1 MKILIAPDK
10 FKGSLSAIEVCS
22 ALTRGLKKNNSS
34 TNIFSCPMA
43 DGGDGSLK
51 ILNHYLD
58 LKPQEVEV
66 NDPLFNTIKS
76 TYYISQNT
84 AYIEMSL
91 ASGLDLLDEEERNCM
106 YTSSFGTGELINDAI
121 KKGVT
126 TINLYVGG
134 SATNDCGIGIASAL
148 GFEFYD
154 SSNNLLSPVG
164 KNLMLINRI
173 DKSNVLFN
181 FQEIKVKVLTDVN
194 NILYGKNGAA
204 YVYAAQKGAS
214 LIEIEK
220 LDKGLLN
227 FESKLL
233 THGFPSIAK
242 IPGSGAGG
250 GVGGGAVALL
260 DAKLV
265 SGVEEFIKITQLES
279 LISDSDL
286 VITGEGKLD
295 SQTQQGKVVHGV
307 CNLSKKFNKP
317 IIVVCGDSVRGN
329 YESLGFKKVY
339 KILDKAKSIDSAMKN
354 TRYYL
359 SEIGKEIAHNFDV

>member
-10 FKGSLSAIEVCS
+10 FKDSLSAIEVCN
-22 ALTRGLKKNNSS
+22 ALTSGLKKNNSS

-58 LKPQEVEV
+58 LKPQELKV
-66 NDPLFNTIKS
+66 NDPLFNSIKS

-91 ASGLDLLDEEERNCM
+91 ASGLDLLDKKDRNCM

-121 KKGVT
+121 KKGAT

-148 GFEFYD
+148 GFKFYD

-173 DKSNVLFN
+173 DKSNVQFN
-181 FQEIKVKVLTDVN
+181 FQDIKFKVLTDVN

-204 YVYAAQKGAS
+204 YIYAAQKGARP
-214 LIEIEK
+214 IEIVK

-227 FESKLL
+227 FESKLRA
-233 THGFPSIAK
+233 HGFPSIAK
-242 IPGSGAGG
+242 IPGSGAAG
-250 GVGGGAVALL
+250 GVGGGAVAFL

-279 LISDSDL
+279 LIRDSDL

-307 CNLSKKFNKP
+307 CNLSKKYNKP
-317 IIVVCGDSVRGN
+317 IIAVCGDSDKGT
-329 YESLGFKKVY
+329 YKSLGLKKVY
-339 KILDKAKSIDSAMKN
+339 NILDKANSISNSFKKADK
-354 TRYYL
+354 YL
-359 SEIGKEIAHNFDV
+359 IDIGNDILNSL